1 MFAADGAL
9 LRRAASDPA
18 MARGDTKQQRR
29 GEDNA
34 SRAKKNIHAEN
45 SI

>member
-1 MFAADGAL
+1 MFADDDVRI
-9 LRRAASDPA
+9 RRAASDPD
-18 MARGDTKQQRR
+18 MARGDTKQQRK

-34 SRAKKNIHAEN
+34 SCAKKNIHAEN